1 MWLDVRRI
9 TGGNQNNV
17 SYGTRF
23 RVAPSVPGTKV
34 VLRLF
39 IGDPDAF
46 NTIDFENRAGGA

>member
-1 MWLDVRRI
+1 VWLDVRRI